1 MAGPPLDPVETD
13 DALPSRVDVAI
24 IGGGI
29 IGMSTALA
37 LIQKGLSVVVC
48 EKGHVAGEQSSR
60 NWGWCRVSR
69 RDPRE
74 IPLAVE
80 AARIWQGL
88 NDLVQGETGFRQTG
102 ILFGCDSAKAIAD
115 AEEWLSRAKSF
126 GLASRMIGPDE
137 AAKVL
142 RGAARR
148 LKGALYTPSD
158 GRAEPQKAVP
168 AIAKAVRRLG
178 GTVVERCAARA
189 IDVAGGRVAGMITE
203 RGRVAA
209 DAVVL
214 AGGAWSRLFALGQ
227 KLRLP
232 QLKVQNTVVRTEPL
246 EGGPEGAAWIGDFS
260 FRRRLDGGYTLANGM
275 NIIVPITPDSF
286 QFAFD
291 FLPAFLLEWRSLR
304 LRLDKR
310 FLQEWRDWRVTD
322 PDEVSPFEKVRVLD
336 PQPDA
341 RAASAALKA
350 AQEFFAQFKKAKIA
364 QQWAGMIDA
373 TPDAL
378 PVISGIDQVPGFF
391 IATGF
396 SGHGFGIGPA
406 AGRLCADLVTGATP
420 IVNPTPFR
428 FTRFSDGSRP
438 RPTTGV

>member
-1 MAGPPLDPVETD
+1 MAGPPLDPIETD
-13 DALPSRVDVAI
+13 EAIPSRVAVAI

-29 IGMSTALA
+29 IGMSAALA
-37 LIQKGLSVVVC
+37 LVQRGFSVLVC
-48 EKGHVAGEQSSR
+48 EKGRVAAEQSSR

-80 AARIWQGL
+80 ASRIWTGL

-102 ILFGCDSAKAIAD
+102 ILFGCDSEKSIAA
-115 AEEWLSRAKSF
+115 AEEWLAYAKPFQLS
-126 GLASRMIGPDE
+126 SRMIGPDE
-137 AAKVL
+137 AAKL
-142 RGAARR
+142 LPGAARR
-148 LKGALYTPSD
+148 LKGALHTPSD

-168 AIAKAVRRLG
+168 AITKAVRRLG
-178 GTVVERCAARA
+178 GVVVERCAVRA
-189 IDVAGGRVAGMITE
+189 LDVAGGRVTGIVTE

-232 QLKVQNTVVRTEPL
+232 QLKVQNTVLRTEPI
-246 EGGPEGAAWIGDFS
+246 EVGPDGAAWIGEFA
-260 FRRRLDGGYTLANGM
+260 FRKRLDGGYTIANGM
-275 NIIVPITPDSF
+275 NNVVPIVPNLF
-286 QFAFD
+286 RFAFE
-291 FLPAFLLEWRSLR
+291 FLPALQLEWRSLR

-310 FLQEWRDWRVTD
+310 FIDEWRDWRVTN

-336 PQPDA
+336 PDPVP
-341 RAASAALKA
+341 RAASAAMRA
-350 AQEFFAQFKKAKIA
+350 AAEFFPRFKNAKIV

-378 PVISGIDQVPGFF
+378 PVISGVDQLPGFF

-396 SGHGFGIGPA
+396 SGHGFGVGPA
-406 AGRLCADLVTGATP
+406 AGRLCADLVTGAP
-420 IVNPTPFR
+420 PLVDPTPFR

-438 RPTTGV
+438 RPVTGV